1 MADHKDFSPDF
12 TDLRQRAEAL
22 LKDKSLPPEDLSPI
36 QAARLIHELQV
47 YQVELEMQ
55 NDELRVSHAR
65 LEESRC
71 KYVDLYDFAPVGYLT
86 LDNLSSIVEA
96 NLTAAALLGEERQHL
111 AGRFFTGFL
120 VESSRQAFRQLLASQ
135 DQRQRGEFQLINGHG
150 VVRVM
155 LLDVHSLEDAEGRER
170 RCVAMTDI
178 SELKRIQEELR
189 ESEQNYRM
197 VADFTYDWELWFYTD
212 GTLRY
217 SSPSCERITGH
228 TAAAFLQDPD
238 LFRDIIIPED
248 KDFWD
253 SHMCDVRGKL
263 EPREFQYRIRRADGA
278 VRWIEQSCQ
287 PVTGD
292 SGEFLGVRAS
302 NRDITARKEAEL
314 KLEEAL
320 ANVERLKAQI
330 EADYTYLQEEI
341 KFELGFDQI
350 VGDSQELKEVLLSV
364 QKVAPSDTTVLI
376 LGETGTGKELIA
388 RALHS
393 ASPRAHRPLVK
404 VDCATLSP
412 TLIESELFG
421 HEKGAF
427 TGALT
432 RKLGRFELA
441 DGGTLFLDEIGE
453 LAPPLQAKLL
463 RIIQDGE
470 FERLG
475 SVRTLKVDVRIIAAT
490 NRDLMEEV
498 RQGTFRE
505 DLWYR
510 LHIFPITLPPLRH
523 RREDI
528 PLLAKFFLSRIA
540 KKLGKDIQKIPS
552 KVMKALVHYPWPGN
566 VRELENVIERAAI
579 NTQGPILQLAGEIPA
594 APAAAAPD
602 AASPGPA
609 GQSLA
614 DRERDHILQALQE
627 TGWRI
632 EGKNGAAAKLGLN
645 PSTLRGRLRKY
656 GITRQNPS

>member
-1 MADHKDFSPDF
+1 
-12 TDLRQRAEAL
+12 
-22 LKDKSLPPEDLSPI
+22 
-36 QAARLIHELQV
+36 
-47 YQVELEMQ
+47 
-55 NDELRVSHAR
+55 
-65 LEESRC
+65 
-71 KYVDLYDFAPVGYLT
+71 
-86 LDNLSSIVEA
+86 
-96 NLTAAALLGEERQHL
+96 
-111 AGRFFTGFL
+111 
-120 VESSRQAFRQLLASQ
+120 
-135 DQRQRGEFQLINGHG
+135 
-150 VVRVM
+150 M
-155 LLDVHSLEDAEGRER
+155 LLDVHSLEDAEGRGR

-189 ESEQNYRM
+189 ESEQYYRM
-197 VADFTYDWELWFYTD
+197 VIDFTADWELWVNPD

-217 SSPSCERITGH
+217 CSPSCECISGH
-228 TAAAFLQDPD
+228 KAVEFLQQPN
-238 LFRDIIIPED
+238 LLGEIVIPED
-248 KDFWD
+248 KEIFDQ
-253 SHMCDVRGKL
+253 HMCEVGSKP
-263 EPREFQYRIRRADGA
+263 EPRDFQFRILRTDGA
-278 VRWIEQSCQ
+278 VRWIEHYCQ

-302 NRDITARKEAEL
+302 NRDITDRKVAEL
-314 KLEEAL
+314 KLGEAL

-341 KFELGFDQI
+341 KLELGFDKI
-350 VGDSQELKEVLLSV
+350 VGDSKELKEVLLSV
-364 QKVAPSDTTVLI
+364 QKVAPSDTTVLV

-404 VDCATLSP
+404 VDCAALSS

-427 TGALT
+427 TGALA

-441 DGGTLFLDEIGE
+441 DGGTVFLDEIGE
-453 LAPPLQAKLL
+453 LAPHLQSKLL

-475 SVRTLKVDVRIIAAT
+475 GVRTLKVNVRVIAAT
-490 NRDLMEEV
+490 NRDLEEEV
-498 RQGTFRE
+498 RRGAFRE

-510 LHIFPITLPPLRH
+510 LHIFPITLPPLRQ
-523 RREDI
+523 RRKDI
-528 PLLAKFFLSRIA
+528 PLLAKFFLGRVA
-540 KKLGKDIQKIPS
+540 KKLGKDIRKIPRG
-552 KVMKALVHYPWPGN
+552 VMEALQQYPWPGN

-579 NTQGPILQLAGEIPA
+579 NTQGPILQLADKVTA
-594 APAAAAPD
+594 APV
-602 AASPGPA
+602 AASPEPA
-609 GQSLA
+609 GRSLA